1 MPCVSIHLLA
11 RLVVAALLAGVLAGP
26 LVVLASAERAG
37 VAVAAVR
44 NPDAKS
50 QPTSAPADGSALQDA
65 AERAGQMGRTVA
77 LSLIGL
83 ALAAAAVMLVFR
95 RDFKEA
101 AGVFAVGLLAVLL
114 ATPSGLRLLRNTA
127 ELLFG
132 GQ

>member
-1 MPCVSIHLLA
+1 MPPILSRLTILA
-11 RLVVAALLAGVLAGP
+11 L
-26 LVVLASAERAG
+26 
-37 VAVAAVR
+37 VAVALAAPASLVLAETHGDAASAAVR
-44 NPDAKS
+44 GNQSPVD
-50 QPTSAPADGSALQDA
+50 QGTSTTGNANALEDA
-65 AERAGQMGRTVA
+65 AERAGRIGRTVA

-127 ELLFG
+127 DLLFG
-132 GQ
+132 GR

>member
-1 MPCVSIHLLA
+1 MPSVSIHLLA
-11 RLVVAALLAGVLAGP
+11 RLIVAALLAGVLAGP
-26 LVVLASAERAG
+26 LVVLASAERGG

-44 NPDAKS
+44 NPDPKS
-50 QPTSAPADGSALQDA
+50 QQTSAPADGNALQDA
-65 AERAGQMGRTVA
+65 AERAGEMGRTVA

-101 AGVFAVGLLAVLL
+101 VGVFAVGLLAVLL
-114 ATPSGLRLLRNTA
+114 ATPAGLRLLRNTA

>member
-1 MPCVSIHLLA
+1 MFSAPHFRVPLA
-11 RLVVAALLAGVLAGP
+11 ITAMLAALLALPPAAFVPLGP
-26 LVVLASAERAG
+26 RSI
-37 VAVAAVR
+37 AVAAVR
-44 NPDAKS
+44 NPDAKD
-50 QPTSAPADGSALQDA
+50 QPTAAPADANALQDA
-65 AERAGQMGRTVA
+65 AERAGRIARTVA

-114 ATPSGLRLLRNTA
+114 ATPSGLSLLRNTA
-127 ELLFG
+127 ELIFG